1 MSLTTQIAIFL
12 AATVIAVPL
21 FRRFKLS
28 AVLGYLAAGMVVGPW
43 GLGLFQDVEAILHLS
58 EFGVVMLLFVIGLEL
73 QPSRLW
79 VLRHAV
85 FLGGAAQVAVTTI
98 LLALAIHLL
107 GQPWPAAV
115 VIGFALSL
123 SSTALI
129 LQVLAERGELNTR
142 HGRSAFAILL
152 FQDLAIMPALV
163 LLPFLAGGSGEAMSW
178 RQVALPALAIVAT
191 VGAGRYL
198 LRPVLRIVANTR
210 AQEAFTAAALLVVVG
225 TALLF
230 QASGLSMALGA
241 FIAGVL
247 LADSEY
253 RHELEADIE
262 PFKGLLLGLFFIAV
276 GASVDFGLIA
286 ARPGMVAALVVL
298 LVVVKI
304 AVLASLGFVFRMR
317 LDQNLLFA
325 FALSQVGE
333 FAFVLLSFAS
343 QQGVL
348 APPVTSPLV
357 AVVALSMALT
367 PLLLLVNDRF
377 VRPRFETAPSDAREA
392 DAIHEENEV
401 IIAGFGRFG
410 TIVGRL
416 LRANG
421 VGTTVLDV
429 DADKIDLLRR
439 MGLKVFYGDASRT
452 DLLKAAGAPKA
463 RLLVLA
469 VDDPGKTLELVH
481 LARRH
486 FPHLTILARAADRSD
501 AYELIDAGVTHIYR
515 ETLDTSL
522 RVGVDALRLLGFR
535 GYQAQRA
542 ARQFFRHDEESVRL
556 MTSLRGDRARYVSL
570 ARERIADLERTLLAD
585 LEDSDGLDRDAG
597 WDAESLRDEVRALS
611 GAVKEL

>member
-1 MSLTTQIAIFL
+1 M
-12 AATVIAVPL
+12 
-21 FRRFKLS
+21 
-28 AVLGYLAAGMVVGPW
+28 
-43 GLGLFQDVEAILHLS
+43 
-58 EFGVVMLLFVIGLEL
+58 
-73 QPSRLW
+73 
-79 VLRHAV
+79 
-85 FLGGAAQVAVTTI
+85 
-98 LLALAIHLL
+98 
-107 GQPWPAAV
+107 
-115 VIGFALSL
+115 
-123 SSTALI
+123 
-129 LQVLAERGELNTR
+129 
-142 HGRSAFAILL
+142 
-152 FQDLAIMPALV
+152 
-163 LLPFLAGGSGEAMSW
+163 
-178 RQVALPALAIVAT
+178 
-191 VGAGRYL
+191 
-198 LRPVLRIVANTR
+198 
-210 AQEAFTAAALLVVVG
+210 
-225 TALLF
+225 
-230 QASGLSMALGA
+230 
-241 FIAGVL
+241 
-247 LADSEY
+247 
-253 RHELEADIE
+253 
-262 PFKGLLLGLFFIAV
+262 
-276 GASVDFGLIA
+276 
-286 ARPGMVAALVVL
+286 
-298 LVVVKI
+298 
-304 AVLASLGFVFRMR
+304 
-317 LDQNLLFA
+317 
-325 FALSQVGE
+325 
-333 FAFVLLSFAS
+333 LLSFAS

-377 VRPRFETAPSDAREA
+377 VRPRFEAAPSDAREA

-439 MGLKVFYGDASRT
+439 IGLKVFYGDASRA

-522 RVGVDALRLLGFR
+522 GVGVDALRLLGFR

-556 MTSLRGDRARYVSL
+556 MTSLRGDRTRYVNL

-585 LEDSDGLDRDAG
+585 LEDRDGLDRDAG